1 MAIDLNGSTGI
12 SLDDNEKINI
22 GNDSDLQIYHDGSH
36 SYITDQGTGNLRIRG
51 TSIELSN
58 ADGSKR
64 YGEYLDGDAV
74 KLYHN
79 GSKKFETTSTGVD
92 VTGTAVVD
100 GLTVSTSASGFASQI
115 TNNNDSS
122 QGLQVRTSDNDGGQ
136 FILDLQSSSSATGT
150 DYASKFVVTK
160 NGNVG
165 IGTSSPNSPLE
176 VSNGTENQRVAFGT
190 GEVYL
195 MARNAS
201 SYITQEYI
209 ANQHVFTGYGDNSS
223 NEAMRID
230 ASGNVGIGRSSQDS
244 VNLDI
249 EDDSSGNINA
259 LRIRNRGQQSGAS
272 VSALWSLNRDGSD
285 VNFTA
290 ASIKAV
296 KEQNWTTNSLTVD
309 GAMVFS
315 TVKDESTSEKMRLTS
330 YGSLLVGTTSDQN
343 IRLTA
348 YSDNNW
354 AAEFGRQAGTHG
366 VVRFTIGG
374 TQVGSITANGSSTSY
389 VTSSDYRLKENV
401 VDLTGASARVN
412 QLNPSRFNF
421 IADDTNTLV
430 DGFLAHEVATVVPE
444 AITGTKDAMMDEEYE
459 VTPATGDIYTPATDD
474 VDEVIHSAD
483 AEHPETLEDGQQWR
497 ETTAAVMGTRSV
509 PDYQGIDQSKLVP
522 LLTAAL
528 QEALTEIASL
538 KTRVQALEA

>member
-249 EDDSSGNINA
+249 EDESSGNINA

-272 VSALWSLNRDGSD
+272 VSALWSLNRNGSD

-290 ASIKAV
+290 ASIQAV
-296 KEQNWTTNSLTVD
+296 KEQNWTTSPSTVD
-309 GAMVFS
+309 GAMIFS
-315 TVKDESTSEKMRLTS
+315 TVKDESISEKMRLTS